1 MNEKIFKVYELY
13 EEAMYRDL
21 LLSKFFDLESEEN
34 LDTKIAV
41 LEKLKNGVPPSEI
54 PEYYSILELY
64 PDNDNVL
71 WD

>member
-1 MNEKIFKVYELY
+1 MNEKIFRVYELY
-13 EEAMYRDL
+13 DEAMYRDL
-21 LLSKFFDLESEEN
+21 LVSKFFDLESEEN

-41 LEKLKNGVPPSEI
+41 LEKLNNGVPPSEI

>member
-1 MNEKIFKVYELY
+1 MNEKIFRVYELY
-13 EEAMYRDL
+13 DEAMYRDL
-21 LLSKFFDLESEEN
+21 LVSKFFDLESEEN

-41 LEKLKNGVPPSEI
+41 LEKLNNGVLPSEI

>member
-1 MNEKIFKVYELY
+1 MNEKIFRVYELY
-13 EEAMYRDL
+13 DEAMYRDL
-21 LLSKFFDLESEEN
+21 LVSKFFDLESEEN

-41 LEKLKNGVPPSEI
+41 LEKLNNGVSPSEI